1 MADELIRQPLQN
13 VGAQTSTNLN
23 YGMQGAQMQQ
33 DAINSALSAGVSFL
47 GTQEG
52 KQRKENEAKANLQV
66 MKGKAELKNNNKNY
80 ILALQNANTPEEIDK
95 VRDEYTKNAEAI
107 LNNPKNTGIGR
118 SKEELNNFYSVNK
131 ESMFTQPAIEQ
142 GLQLK
147 RRNDFSNY
155 ETAVNDAIQDSN
167 ISNQSANQTIKDAN
181 DDMVEAGYIT
191 QQEANQAT
199 EKAIDDRN
207 IYQATELTAL
217 TRNNIENIYRTHSQT
232 AAEIATMNTD
242 VKGGKKAQAEA
253 YKDLQ
258 NKLKNEIKAQQKA
271 HYDLIYNNED
281 LTQVQKQRLLSNVN
295 NYASTYET
303 LMRTT
308 YDKIKSAKLDAQAND
323 MNSLNMAYGNNPN
336 KLWTP
341 DELKRTYP
349 NLSEKDISKFIDEQS
364 DRQASKKRTADQIA
378 KDTREDTKIM
388 SELDGIFN
396 AISLSGGVIDG
407 ERRME
412 ISQKIGQIKNTTL
425 KSQAS
430 ELLDFTAPLNPAKAK
445 DPRHKALNDYF
456 TASNTVVKNKILD
469 TDFGKDNYDWWGL
482 GTADIEGL
490 SEVEKMQLIT
500 NAKTESIN
508 MLKDP
513 NISTEAVINH
523 YNRAIV
529 NLTTKE
535 TMQKAR
541 QRYGSNFRPGL
552 AAKLS
557 GMGKEQTQKEPEAEP
572 YIDGKFET
580 RKNQALSPYDVSMI
594 NQATL
599 SEDRKNLVLEN
610 GETIP
615 ILREID
621 GIEYRF
627 DIRNMRYVP
636 NK

>member
-258 NKLKNEIKAQQKA
+258 NKLKNDIKAQQEA

-281 LTQVQKQRLLSNVN
+281 LTQVQKQRLLSSVN

-469 TDFGKDNYDWWGL
+469 TDYEINNWFRDRDQN
-482 GTADIEGL
+482 IEGL
-490 SEVEKMQLIT
+490 SEVEKM
-500 NAKTESIN
+500 
-508 MLKDP
+508 
-513 NISTEAVINH
+513 H
-523 YNRAIV
+523 
-529 NLTTKE
+529 
-535 TMQKAR
+535 QK
-541 QRYGSNFRPGL
+541 
-552 AAKLS
+552 
-557 GMGKEQTQKEPEAEP
+557 
-572 YIDGKFET
+572 
-580 RKNQALSPYDVSMI
+580 
-594 NQATL
+594 
-599 SEDRKNLVLEN
+599 
-610 GETIP
+610 
-615 ILREID
+615 
-621 GIEYRF
+621 
-627 DIRNMRYVP
+627 
-636 NK
+636 